1 MEKKLLYLIVIVL
14 LGLVVY
20 LIVGKSV
27 ITNDGLSNGD
37 VVKPVPMDKSD
48 NGDPVEKEYP
58 GSQKPLGKTTDLSGQ
73 GLTEFPTSVL
83 SKRDT
88 VVLDLSNNQIRTIP
102 SEIGE
107 LTKLEELYFQDNIL
121 DMFPAEVR
129 KFTKLRI
136 LDLSNNNI
144 TGLPAEVG
152 QLSNLEVLDLS
163 NNGFTGL
170 PYELGNLKS
179 LKVLDLSGNNYSEQD
194 LEVIKKGLPSG
205 VKIIL

>member
-107 LTKLEELYFQDNIL
+107 LTKLEELYFQDNI
-121 DMFPAEVR
+121 
-129 KFTKLRI
+129 
-136 LDLSNNNI
+136 NNI